1 MRAIRWI
8 SGVRTRFLAII
19 FVLAMLCCPV
29 QRTQAAGMPVIDI
42 ESILTSINNFMT
54 EVQHINREINKW
66 TAEAQRIATAAKAL
80 SEGDWRGGVDG
91 LLSAATSIA
100 GEIDVIAGTTG
111 GMETMQALNS
121 LWDTGMGYMDTYNS
135 LASQW
140 EKQVDAF
147 NMAAESVNEGGNGF
161 DLFNTI
167 TDAYSDTLSQGLSM
181 INRAT
186 DAFVTST
193 LITTGKF
200 AAVVNEGAGTA
211 EKVQQYN
218 DKITENN
225 QTIAEKTRELQNAL
239 SNGEETTAEQLK
251 VEIENLNKAN
261 DQLLKLIEVQSQK
274 LAWAIDAEDQLTL
287 ARAEAAS
294 NANDRLFKS
303 YQDRAVATM
312 RRAVGS
318 DENWEKFTEAV
329 KDEMDLPEN
338 STDAQIVEAQLAN
351 LSLYFEMRATWEN
364 NGSGSNGYG
373 SNGGSGN

>member
-8 SGVRTRFLAII
+8 SGVRTRFLALI
-19 FVLAMLCCPV
+19 FVLAMLCCPI

-42 ESILTSINNFMT
+42 ESILTSINQFMS
-54 EVQHINREINKW
+54 EVQHINREISKW

-80 SEGDWRGGVDG
+80 SEGDWRSGVDG
-91 LLSAATSIA
+91 LLSSATSIA
-100 GEIDVIAGTTG
+100 GEIDAIAGITG

-135 LASQW
+135 LSSQW
-140 EKQVDAF
+140 EKQLDAF

-161 DLFNTI
+161 DIFNTI

-193 LITTGKF
+193 LISTGELAGF
-200 AAVVNEGAGTA
+200 INEASGTA

-218 DKITENN
+218 DKIAENN
-225 QTIAEKTRELQNAL
+225 QAIAEKTRELQNAL
-239 SNGEETTAEQLK
+239 SNGEETTAEQLQ
-251 VEIENLNKAN
+251 VDIEMLNKAN
-261 DQLLKLIEVQSQK
+261 DQLLKLIEVQAQK

-294 NANDRLFKS
+294 NANDRMFQA
-303 YQDRAVATM
+303 YQDKAVAAM
-312 RRAVGS
+312 RRAVGD
-318 DENWEKFTEAV
+318 DENFEKFTEAV
-329 KDEMDLPEN
+329 KDEMNLPEN
-338 STDAQIVEAQLAN
+338 SSDAQIVEAQLAN

-364 NGSGSNGYG
+364 AGNGDSGSG